1 MRRVAEN
8 GGNMRSAATLTRR
21 SFATLWGAATGV
33 AIAAPVPGAAAVD
46 SFRALSAMLTGFDE
60 AQLDAGFASELRR
73 ALLGAGHASKLAAL
87 TTSTAPTPATAA
99 LESDI
104 VAAWYSGVLPGAPP
118 VVATLYGALI
128 WSAADF
134 ATPPG
139 VCGGGGWSKAPAAV
153 AQ

>member
-1 MRRVAEN
+1 MAEK
-8 GGNMRSAATLTRR
+8 GGNLRSAATLTRR

-33 AIAAPVPGAAAVD
+33 AIAAPVPDAAAVD
-46 SFRALSAMLTGFDE
+46 SFRALSATLTGFDE

-73 ALLGAGHASKLAAL
+73 ALLGAGHASNLAAL
-87 TTSTAPTPATAA
+87 AAPAAASAPDTTA
-99 LESDI
+99 LETDI
-104 VAAWYSGVLPGAPP
+104 VSAWYSGVLPGAPP

-139 VCGGGGWSKAPAAV
+139 VCGGGGWSKAPAEV
-153 AQ
+153 AE